1 MICECPT
8 CGAALMFDPESGKMK
23 CDGCGNMYEGYE
35 LDQVRRVE
43 ETETL
48 SVKQTGEEEDS
59 VRRIQ
64 YSQDAGEYEE
74 PLQGAETDDRMEC
87 QVYTCTACGAEI
99 YVNDVE
105 VSKFCAYCG
114 QPTVIYNRVSQA
126 RKPKYIIPFTV
137 TQDRALSIIRE
148 RLSKGF
154 FIPQEIR
161 NFELERVRGIYIPFW
176 LYDIH
181 YHDSEYLRGDVGSGK
196 SRSTYYYFREA
207 EGDFYRITLDASRQL
222 NDESS
227 QRLEPYDLNGMKEFQ
242 LSYLSGFYADSFDM
256 DTRDLDDQAI
266 QRAKG
271 MFEEEVKKTVSA
283 SDVQVLKRDP
293 RQEIRNT
300 EYAMFP
306 AWFLTIRYEGNP
318 YTMLINGQ
326 TGKLIGG
333 LPYDKKKEK
342 ACMTLFG
349 ILFSV
354 CAIFISYFVLLDSED
369 MEEVLKSL
377 MAFGMVGGIL
387 SVTAHGI
394 MAKVEASTKLTS
406 LSETNR
412 YVKDR

>member
-23 CDGCGNMYEGYE
+23 CGGCGNLYEGYE
-35 LDQVRRVE
+35 PDRVRSVE
-43 ETETL
+43 GTGPL
-48 SVKQTGEEEDS
+48 SVKQTGEEP
-59 VRRIQ
+59 VRRIT
-64 YSQDAGEYEE
+64 YSQDAGKNEE
-74 PLQGAETDDRMEC
+74 PLQSAESDDRMEC
-87 QVYTCTACGAEI
+87 KVYTCTACGAEI

-114 QPTVIYNRVSQA
+114 QPTVIYNRVSSA
-126 RKPKYIIPFTV
+126 RKPKYIIPFAI
-137 TQDRALSIIRE
+137 TQDKALSIIRN

-181 YHDSEYLRGDVGSGK
+181 YHDSEYLRGEVGSGK
-196 SRSTYYYFREA
+196 SKRTCYYFREA
-207 EGDFYRITLDASRQL
+207 EGDFCRITLDASKQL

-227 QRLEPYDLNGMKEFQ
+227 QRLEPYNLEDLKEFQ

-256 DTRDLDDQAI
+256 DTRDLNGLAI
-266 QRAKG
+266 QRAKE
-271 MFEEEVKKTVSA
+271 MFEDEVKKTVSA
-283 SDVQVLKRDP
+283 SDVQVLKREP

-306 AWFLTIRYEGNP
+306 AWFLTFRYEGNP

-333 LPYDKKKEK
+333 LPYDRKKEK
-342 ACMTLFG
+342 TCKILFG

-354 CAIFISYFVLLDSED
+354 CAIFFAYFMLIDSED
-369 MEEVLKSL
+369 AGEVLKSM
-377 MAFGMVGGIL
+377 MALGMIGGVMSI
-387 SVTAHGI
+387 TAHGV
-394 MAKVEASTKLTS
+394 MEKVKASTKLTS

-412 YVKDR
+412 FVKDR